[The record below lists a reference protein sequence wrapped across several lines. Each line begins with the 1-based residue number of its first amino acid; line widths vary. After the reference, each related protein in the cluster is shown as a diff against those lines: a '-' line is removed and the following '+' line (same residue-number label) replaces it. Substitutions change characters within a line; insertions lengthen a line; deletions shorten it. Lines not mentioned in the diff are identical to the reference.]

1 MTTRDSEATAISQAG
16 GGPTSLK
23 QVSHATRMKEAALR
37 NLFLA
42 CACVAVLAV
51 VLIFVFTFWKAA
63 PVLTQIGLGEFL
75 SLDWAPTSGHYGT
88 LALLAGSAIVTVGSL
103 AIGVPLAVGCAVFLT
118 EIAGRK
124 VAGVV
129 GTAVDLLAGVPSVVF
144 GFFGLVVLRPLV
156 AGATGG
162 LGFGALTV
170 WLVLAVMIVPT
181 ITTLTMDAL
190 RSIPMGIREAS
201 FAMGATRWQ
210 TIYKVVL
217 PAARMG
223 IVNAVVLGMGR
234 AIGETMAVLMVV
246 GNAPVIPAG
255 IASPLSTLTSQIA
268 LDMGYSSGLHRS
280 ALFGMGVVLFLIS
293 AALVGIV
300 RMVSAEREGAPRRGR
315 RRVGGATAG
324 AETQAAP
331 QGKAATAQV
340 SVAKPGTPA
349 GAAAAAA
356 AAADPAP
363 AVAPTAAAEG
373 SRARIQRLLASG
385 AGKGANKGRVNDVM
399 LGVFRAAGILTSCVL
414 ALIIAF
420 VAVNGLPVMSLDFV
434 FGWPHGV
441 NAEGGI
447 FPTIVSTLY
456 VTALA
461 MLICTPV
468 AVLAA
473 VYLAEYAKQ
482 GRLVTFIRYAAD
494 TLSSVP
500 SIVMGLFGYAMFV
513 EAMGLGLSMLSAAL
527 ALALMMLPIVM
538 RTTEEAIRAVPRY
551 IRWGAYGLGATKW
564 QVVSKIVLPSAFPR
578 IATGIV
584 LAIGRAIGETAVV
597 LYTMGQ
603 AINLPVTPLDSGR
616 PMTIHLYQLANEG
629 INMQAA
635 YGTALLLMVMILA
648 FNLFARHLSRRSAN
662 KAKGN

>member
-16 GGPTSLK
+16 GGPASLK
-23 QVSHATRMKEAALR
+23 QVSRATRMKEAALR

-63 PVLTQIGLGEFL
+63 PVLSQIGLGEFL
-75 SLDWAPTSGHYGT
+75 SLDWAPTSGHYGI

-190 RSIPMGIREAS
+190 RSIPMGVREAS

-300 RMVSAEREGAPRRGR
+300 RMVSAEHEGAPRRGR
-315 RRVGGATAG
+315 GRVGGAMAG
-324 AETQAAP
+324 AETQTAP

-340 SVAKPGTPA
+340 SVAKPGTPVNAA
-349 GAAAAAA
+349 GTAAAAVG
-356 AAADPAP
+356 PAS
-363 AVAPTAAAEG
+363 AAEG

-482 GRLVTFIRYAAD
+482 GRLVTFIRFAAD

-616 PMTIHLYQLANEG
+616 PMTIHLYELANEG

-635 YGTALLLMVMILA
+635 YGTALLLMAMILA
-648 FNLFARHLSRRSAN
+648 FNLFARQLSRRSAN

>member
-1 MTTRDSEATAISQAG
+1 MSDTTSAPSQQTA
-16 GGPTSLK
+16 SLK
-23 QVSHATRMKEAALR
+23 QVTRATRMKETALK

-51 VLIFVFTFWKAA
+51 ILIFIFTFWKAI
-63 PVLTQIGLGEFL
+63 PVITQIGLGDFFSL
-75 SLDWAPTSGHYGT
+75 SWAPTEGHYGI
-88 LALLAGSAIVTVGSL
+88 LALLAGSGIVTVGSL
-103 AIGVPLAVGCAVFLT
+103 ALGVPLAVGCAVFLT
-118 EIAGRK
+118 EIAGK
-124 VAGVV
+124 KLASVV
-129 GTAVDLLAGVPSVVF
+129 STAVDLLAGVPSVVY
-144 GFFGLVVLRPLV
+144 GFFGLVILRPIV
-156 AGATGG
+156 AKITGG

-170 WLVLAVMIVPT
+170 WLVLAIMIVPT

-217 PAARMG
+217 PAAKMG

-255 IASPLSTLTSQIA
+255 IASPLSTLTSQVA

-280 ALFGMGVVLFLIS
+280 ALFGMGCVLFIIS

-300 RMVSAEREGAPRRGR
+300 RKMSSMREDGRGR
-315 RRVGGATAG
+315 SKHRRA
-324 AETQAAP
+324 
-331 QGKAATAQV
+331 KAADRAA
-340 SVAKPGTPA
+340 VAA
-349 GAAAAAA
+349 GGISFDHPE
-356 AAADPAP
+356 DPAEH
-363 AVAPTAAAEG
+363 APVQVLTGDDVTPVTGVVTEPREG
-373 SRARIQRLLASG
+373 SRARIKRLLAQGSSS
-385 AGKGANKGRVNDVM
+385 AGGSNKNRTNDLM
-399 LGVFRAAGILTSCVL
+399 IGVFRAAGVIATAVL
-414 ALIIAF
+414 VLIIGF
-420 VAVNGLPVMSLDFV
+420 VAVNGLPVMSLDFI
-434 FGWPHGV
+434 FGWPEGV

-461 MLICTPV
+461 MLICVPV

-500 SIVMGLFGYAMFV
+500 SIVMGLFGYALFV
-513 EAMGLGLSMLSAAL
+513 EAMGFGLSMLSAAL

-538 RTTEEAIRAVPRY
+538 RTTEEAIRSVPRY
-551 IRWGAYGLGATKW
+551 IRWGAYGLGSTKW

-603 AINLPVTPLDSGR
+603 AINLPLTPLDSGR

-648 FNLFARHLSRRSAN
+648 FNMFARYLSRRSAS
-662 KAKGN
+662 KSKGKLA